1 MVIFGNLGILQR
13 SCVLCLGHLK
23 VKQSSYTIS
32 DLPTSPSH
40 VWGRLAGFRS
50 MPKDFC
56 WFENV
61 IGRCLTVFLFIYKD
75 LGGSASSSR
84 GQHHPEC
91 LFGLTQVR
99 LRSGGAWSE
108 ASGDFWE
115 GQGWHKSCSYW
126 SPLMF
131 GSVWDC
137 LTLIWNHFAKAH
149 LPPTSQQTISPFPE
163 IVIGFEA
170 LIP

>member
-40 VWGRLAGFRS
+40 VWGRFAGFRS

-99 LRSGGAWSE
+99 LLNTAI
-108 ASGDFWE
+108 
-115 GQGWHKSCSYW
+115 K
-126 SPLMF
+126 
-131 GSVWDC
+131 
-137 LTLIWNHFAKAH
+137 
-149 LPPTSQQTISPFPE
+149 
-163 IVIGFEA
+163 IVIFKLTFPGSCLFWLCKLDDNVESCIVDEIESFKVFCSA
-170 LIP
+170 VQCSVMVMMMMRTLTWCAVQCTAV